1 MNDGI
6 SSLPLRV
13 AGRSLGWTM
22 DASWRVA
29 VGRIYVRLNYLTPTC
44 SRVGEKK
51 KCPISNYLHTC
62 SRVGVGSD
70 RLEAPVPAEPSTSAP
85 LQLQQSPAHGS
96 NDRFVSC
103 TGSTFGLHQTV
114 VIRQVC
120 WYVPCTF
127 YICSAGS
134 LTSSRAAL
142 VRIASL
148 GAWTLPERSFVSNP
162 RRYQGDWKY
171 IEWVPFRPRT
181 EEVGNRTAW

>member
-1 MNDGI
+1 
-6 SSLPLRV
+6 
-13 AGRSLGWTM
+13 M

-29 VGRIYVRLNYLTPTC
+29 VGRIYVRLNYLTP
-44 SRVGEKK
+44 
-51 KCPISNYLHTC
+51 TC

-148 GAWTLPERSFVSNP
+148 GAWTLPERIFVSNS
-162 RRYQGDWKY
+162 RRYQHTR
-171 IEWVPFRPRT
+171 EF
-181 EEVGNRTAW
+181 GNMSKRYPSDRGQKEKAIKQIGENQSISNHPYAM

>member
-1 MNDGI
+1 
-6 SSLPLRV
+6 
-13 AGRSLGWTM
+13 M
-22 DASWRVA
+22 DASWRLA

-51 KCPISNYLHTC
+51 KCPISNYLNTC
-62 SRVGVGSD
+62 SRVGVGPD

-148 GAWTLPERSFVSNP
+148 GAWTLPERIFVSSP
-162 RRYQGDWKY
+162 RRYQHTR
-171 IEWVPFRPRT
+171 EF
-181 EEVGNRTAW
+181 GNMSKRYPSDRGQKEKAIKRIGENQLISNHPCAM